1 MSTITFGFFAVLIAR
16 ELPGRRRVWPYLLG
30 GVVVVAIGFARL
42 YLGAHWLSDVVVS
55 ALLGIAWILALGIAY
70 RSHVQRSMWMR
81 PLAAIFYCT
90 FALAAAWHAPRA
102 AGPLLARFH
111 APAAATA
118 LATDGWWEA
127 EDWRALPA
135 RRDERDADL
144 RWPLDLQVAG
154 PLPRLQQWL
163 GAQGWRVQPQA
174 DWVATLGLLDDDRG
188 PAAQPVLPATLD
200 AEAEALLLRRAGASP
215 DEIQVLRLWA
225 SPVRLA
231 DGTPLWLGSAQTLR
245 YTRPFDLF
253 GLWLPVDDHGRAH
266 AALLQDLQGLPL
278 RTGAHGEVAVLRV
291 DLRAGAGTP
300 D

>member
-1 MSTITFGFFAVLIAR
+1 MEAAGGRADLREQFGL
-16 ELPGRRRVWPYLLG
+16 GRRHP
-30 GVVVVAIGFARL
+30 
-42 YLGAHWLSDVVVS
+42 H
-55 ALLGIAWILALGIAY
+55 
-70 RSHVQRSMWMR
+70 
-81 PLAAIFYCT
+81 
-90 FALAAAWHAPRA
+90 LAAAFQPGEQSSAPGRIEVLRVWA
-102 AGPLLARFH
+102 APVRLDDGSPLWLGSAQTLEYARPFD
-111 APAAATA
+111 AFG
-118 LATDGWWEA
+118 L
-127 EDWRALPA
+127 WRP
-135 RRDERDADL
+135 RDERDADL